1 MEQKGGPGPATVKG
15 PRRVSIGDG
24 LGPGGPGLPHVQ
36 FCEEAVAACWS
47 PTHPGPTIS
56 AGLKGPKPRAFAQAA

>member
-1 MEQKGGPGPATVKG
+1 MEQKGGPSPATVKG

-36 FCEEAVAACWS
+36 FYEEA
-47 PTHPGPTIS
+47 GPTIS